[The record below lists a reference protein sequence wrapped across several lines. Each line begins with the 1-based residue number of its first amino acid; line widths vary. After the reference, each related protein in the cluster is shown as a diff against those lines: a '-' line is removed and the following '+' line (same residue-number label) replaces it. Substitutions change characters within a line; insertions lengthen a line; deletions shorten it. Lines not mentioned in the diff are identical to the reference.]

1 MEWHPEFRVGRGRL
15 QVSFTGGHL
24 CGGASTPASYE
35 TADPVVQKVIE
46 SSAAFR
52 TGRIVVKGG
61 QNDRR
66 LEKVAL
72 HSQAFHSAATRNE
85 AMEFDDIDKATDF
98 LQYNKGIPIER
109 LITPDQCVEEA
120 RMLGIDLKIKNK
132 TS

>member
-52 TGRIVVKGG
+52 TGRIVLRGG
-61 QNDRR
+61 HSVRR
-66 LEKVAL
+66 SERPTP
-72 HSQAFHSAATRNE
+72 HDSASHKK